1 MVGGEL
7 CDEEAQNLM
16 DLVEEVAQ
24 PIPQKIKKKK
34 TRKDEVGLSKA
45 KAHEKTP
52 SFIKQTKGVDEMNV
66 GSPMKTPTIL

>member
-1 MVGGEL
+1 
-7 CDEEAQNLM
+7 M

-24 PIPQKIKKKK
+24 PIPQKFKKKK

-52 SFIKQTKGVDEMNV
+52 SFIKQRKGVDETNV